1 MRGNILKEI
10 EDVSLE
16 EDWGEGTESII
27 DISISPDALVDKMAE
42 NQIPAD
48 VIYLD
53 EHSGISSFSQP
64 GAQSLI
70 RWCGLILE
78 RVISGL
84 RAVQAESRWEQG
96 GTEMNVFPRVC
107 FTLNPPALLSS
118 SCFIQ
123 HPPETLER
131 TTTPHLEFS
140 IDFA

>member
-10 EDVSLE
+10 KDVSLE

-53 EHSGISSFSQP
+53 EHSGISSFSRP

-84 RAVQAESRWEQG
+84 RAVQAES
-96 GTEMNVFPRVC
+96 
-107 FTLNPPALLSS
+107 L
-118 SCFIQ
+118 
-123 HPPETLER
+123 HPGAKGAGFFFWSREGR
-131 TTTPHLEFS
+131 R
-140 IDFA
+140 

>member
-10 EDVSLE
+10 KDVSLE

-53 EHSGISSFSQP
+53 EHSGISSFSRP

-78 RVISGL
+78 RVICGL
-84 RAVQAESRWEQG
+84 RAVQAESLHPG
-96 GTEMNVFPRVC
+96 AKGAGF
-107 FTLNPPALLSS
+107 FFLSR
-118 SCFIQ
+118 
-123 HPPETLER
+123 EGR
-131 TTTPHLEFS
+131 R
-140 IDFA
+140 